1 MVRALLDGRK
11 TQTRRAVKWDI
22 TSNGLRYDGDLGDI
36 LCQNDYLP
44 PSAMLMD
51 VRRGKQ
57 RYTISDHE
65 GWEEECPYGKR
76 GDRLWVRE
84 SFSPHYFNHGKPA
97 YRADW
102 TGQVADIVREPK
114 WMPSIH
120 MPRWASRITLEITDV
135 RVQRLQDISEADAQ
149 AEGVQPYKHIGA
161 EQRVPGPGFGGVLLM
176 EQPHRLP
183 FADLWDSINGEDA
196 WTANPWVWALTFKRV
211 TP

>member
-1 MVRALLDGRK
+1 MVRALLNGTK
-11 TQTRRAVKWDI
+11 TQTRRVVK
-22 TSNGLRYDGDLGDI
+22 NHVRGLPAWCEQMKGRDDQPVPRWFVSRAETERVGTTM
-36 LCQNDYLP
+36 P
-44 PSAMLMD
+44 
-51 VRRGKQ
+51 
-57 RYTISDHE
+57 
-65 GWEEECPYGKR
+65 CPHGEA
-76 GDRLWVRE
+76 GDRLWVKE
-84 SFSPHYFNHGKPA
+84 SAWITKPNFA
-97 YRADW
+97 
-102 TGQVADIVREPK
+102 EPQFASHPNGALVQYYASNPDSEGPDGYGIK
-114 WMPSIH
+114 RKPSIF